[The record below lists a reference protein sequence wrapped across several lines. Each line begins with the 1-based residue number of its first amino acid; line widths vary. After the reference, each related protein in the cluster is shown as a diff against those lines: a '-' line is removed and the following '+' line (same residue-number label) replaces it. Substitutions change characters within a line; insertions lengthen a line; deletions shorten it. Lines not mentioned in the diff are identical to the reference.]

1 MPRVFY
7 LIAPSVEG
15 GVAEAAARGW
25 QQVARTRFVTAEKED
40 VRLICRFNELVP
52 FPDGATPMLRAA
64 GYADGVGLVE
74 KHALERWIEDM
85 GRFDEFAE
93 SGEGVWL
100 E

>member
-7 LIAPSVEG
+7 LVAPSVEV
-15 GVAEAAARGW
+15 GVAEAASRGW
-25 QQVARTRFVTAEKED
+25 DRINRSRFTTPEKED

-52 FPDGATPMLRAA
+52 FPGGTPMVRAS

-85 GRFDEFAE
+85 GRFDEFVE
-93 SGEGVWL
+93 SGQGVWL

>member
-1 MPRVFY
+1 MTGVFY
-7 LIAPSVEG
+7 LVAPSVEV
-15 GVAEAAARGW
+15 GVADAASRGW
-25 QQVARTRFVTAEKED
+25 RQVARARFVTAEKED

-52 FPDGATPMLRAA
+52 FPGGSTPMLRAA
-64 GYADGVGLVE
+64 GYAEGAGLVE
-74 KHALERWIEDM
+74 KHALERWLEDM

>member
-15 GVAEAAARGW
+15 GVADAASRGW

-52 FPDGATPMLRAA
+52 FPDGSTPMLRGS
-64 GYADGVGLVE
+64 GYEDGEGLVME
-74 KHALERWIEDM
+74 HTLDQWIKDKQ
-85 GRFDEFAE
+85 RFDEFAE